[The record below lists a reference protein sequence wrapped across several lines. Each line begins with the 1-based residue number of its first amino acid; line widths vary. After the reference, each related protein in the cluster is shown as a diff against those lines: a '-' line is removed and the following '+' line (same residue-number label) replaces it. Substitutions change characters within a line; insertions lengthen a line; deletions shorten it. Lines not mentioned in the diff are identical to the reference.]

1 MHHQPHPI
9 APDQVLTAAQMRDA
23 EQRLMDAGTD
33 LHTLMQRAGRGAAEW
48 VWRIASGAP
57 VTVLCGPGN
66 NGGDGYV
73 IAETLRERGFPV
85 QLVAALPPATDAAK
99 RAASLYSGPVVDAA
113 GARGTVLVDC
123 LFGSGLNREVTGV
136 LRDLLHELSARHHRC
151 IAIDLPSG
159 VATDSGELLID
170 ELPHYD
176 LCIALGAW
184 KPAHFLMP
192 AMAHWRQAR
201 LVDIGCDTEPGGAR
215 LIGRPAIA
223 APAADAHKYKRGL
236 VAVVAGPMAGAAL
249 LASRSAALGGAG
261 YVKLLAQEPLSG
273 APADLVVLRAPGAMT
288 LPQALSDDRIA
299 AVLCGPGLG
308 RDHQARERMEAA
320 LGCGYPL
327 VLDADALPLLQLAD
341 RADRTDRTAP
351 LVLTPHEGEIA
362 ALEKSFGLSGKGS
375 KSCRALCLAQA
386 AGAIVIAKGADT
398 LVASPGGAL
407 AYAPPSP
414 SWLSVAGTGDVLAGL
429 TASRLAVTGD
439 PFRAAT
445 EAVWLHAEAARRT
458 GADFTAA
465 MLAESVRDAMCAAL

>member
-9 APDQVLTAAQMRDA
+9 APDQVLSAAQMQGA

-33 LHTLMQRAGRGAAEW
+33 VHTLMQRAGRGAAEW

-73 IAETLRERGFPV
+73 IAEILRERGFPV
-85 QLVAALPPATDAAK
+85 QLVAALPPATDAAR
-99 RAASLYSGPVVDAA
+99 RAASLFSGPVVDAA
-113 GARGTVLVDC
+113 EARGTVLVDC

-136 LRDLLHELSARHHRC
+136 LRDMLHELSARHHRR

-159 VATDSGELLID
+159 VATDSGALLID
-170 ELPHYD
+170 DLPRYD

-236 VAVVAGPMAGAAL
+236 VAMVAGPMAGAAL
-249 LASRSAALGGAG
+249 LASRAAALGGAG
-261 YVKLLAQEPLSG
+261 YVKLLAQEPLHA

-320 LGCGYPL
+320 LGCGHPL
-327 VLDADALPLLQLAD
+327 VLDADALVLLQLAD
-341 RADRTDRTAP
+341 RADRTAP
-351 LVLTPHEGEIA
+351 LVLTPHEGEMV
-362 ALEKSFGLSGKGS
+362 ALEKSFGLPGKGG
-375 KSCRALCLAQA
+375 KQCRALTLAQA
-386 AGAIVIAKGADT
+386 TGAVVIAKGADT

>member
-9 APDQVLTAAQMRDA
+9 APDQVLTAAQMRHA
-23 EQRLMDAGTD
+23 EQRLMDAGAD
-33 LHTLMQRAGRGAAEW
+33 VHTLMQRAGRGAAEW

-73 IAETLRERGFPV
+73 IAESLRERGFPV
-85 QLVAALPPATDAAK
+85 QLVAALPPGTDAAK
-99 RAASLYSGPVVDAA
+99 RAASLYRGPVVDAA
-113 GARGTVLVDC
+113 EARGAVLVDC

-136 LRDLLHELSARHHRC
+136 LREMLHELSARHHRR

-159 VATDSGELLID
+159 VATDSGALLID

-192 AMAHWRQAR
+192 AMAHWREAR

-223 APAADAHKYKRGL
+223 APAADAHKYRRGL
-236 VAVVAGPMAGAAL
+236 VAIVAGPMAGAAL

-261 YVKLLAQEPLSG
+261 YVKLLAQEPLSD
-273 APADLVVLRAPGAMT
+273 APADLVVQRAPGMMT
-288 LPQALSDDRIA
+288 LPQALSDERIA
-299 AVLCGPGLG
+299 AMLCGPGLG

-320 LGCGYPL
+320 LTCGHPL
-327 VLDADALPLLQLAD
+327 VLDADALTMLQMAD
-341 RADRTDRTAP
+341 RADRAAP
-351 LVLTPHEGEIA
+351 LVLTPHEGEMA
-362 ALEKSFGLSGKGS
+362 ALEKSFGLPGKGS
-375 KSCRALCLAQA
+375 KCCRALTLAQA
-386 AGAIVIAKGADT
+386 AGAVVIAKGADT
-398 LVASPGGAL
+398 LVAAPDGRV

-429 TASRLAVTGD
+429 VASRLAITGD

-445 EAVWLHAEAARRT
+445 EAVWLHGEAARRT